1 MNFCSAAVI
10 KNKIDNFCWR
20 LIVVYGSRYEETK
33 LEFIE
38 EMDQVMAKWEGP
50 ALLGGDFNLV
60 KS

>member
-1 MNFCSAAVI
+1 MI

-50 ALLGGDFNLV
+50 TLLGGDFNLV